1 MGDNRVVDERAG
13 PWRLAGL
20 VAGLAGLATSY
31 TAAMVLTIR
40 ESPVVAIAEG
50 VIRLTP
56 GPVADFVIR
65 FFGSG
70 NKALLLVMIL
80 LIVSVVFAALGAAA
94 RRRWWVPLAG
104 YSVLA
109 LVTAAAVLLQR
120 GSATADLLPV
130 VIGYLTWLLV
140 LALLVAPLR
149 RLERTGAASPPAGAS
164 VVVAD
169 EQTGAHGRRT
179 FLVRAVL
186 VGGAAVVVA
195 GAGRV
200 LGTGRRAVEETR
212 RLLRIEGAGQTPPPR
227 GSSLGVD
234 DIASWQT
241 PNDDFYQIH
250 TALVVPAIAPV
261 DWRLRIHGM
270 VEREVELTY
279 DALLARERTEA
290 WTTLSCVSNPVGGDL
305 VGNALWTGVL
315 TSDLLAE
322 AGVLPGA
329 DAVLQT
335 SEDGWTCGT
344 PLEALTDARGAML
357 AVAMNGEALPIE
369 HGFPVRTLVP
379 GLYGYVSATKWVVD
393 LEVTRFADFSAYWT
407 QRGWGERGPVKIAS
421 RIDVPRSGEDVPAGR
436 VAFGGVAWMQGTGI
450 AAVEF
455 SVDGGEWVAAD
466 LGRVPSADT
475 WVQWA
480 GTTEVAPGDHRV
492 RVRATDADGNV
503 QTDVE
508 RDVLPD
514 GATGLDEVD
523 FTATDTSTTDE

>member
-1 MGDNRVVDERAG
+1 MDGRAG
-13 PWRLAGL
+13 MWRLAGL
-20 VAGLAGLATSY
+20 VAGLTGLATSY

-40 ESPVVAIAEG
+40 ESPVVAIAEA

-65 FFGSG
+65 FFGAS
-70 NKALLLVMIL
+70 NKALLLVMIF
-80 LIVSVVFAALGAAA
+80 LIVSLVFAALGTAA
-94 RRRWWVPLAG
+94 RTRWWAPLAG

-109 LVTAAAVLLQR
+109 LLTAAAVLLQR
-120 GSATADLLPV
+120 GSGPVDLLPV

-140 LALLVAPLR
+140 LALLVTPLR
-149 RLERTGAASPPAGAS
+149 RAERAARAPARPAVPNDVPPAGSPA
-164 VVVAD
+164 AA
-169 EQTGAHGRRT
+169 QGRRA
-179 FLVRAVL
+179 FLVRALL

-195 GAGRV
+195 GAGKV
-200 LGTGRRAVEETR
+200 LGSGRRAVEETR

-241 PNDDFYQIH
+241 PNDEFYLIH

-261 DWRLRIHGM
+261 DWRLRIHGL
-270 VEREVELTY
+270 VEREIELTY
-279 DALLARERTEA
+279 DDLLARERTEA
-290 WTTLSCVSNPVGGDL
+290 WVTLNCVSNPVGGDL

-315 TSDLLAE
+315 TSELLAE

-344 PLEALTDARGAML
+344 PLEALTDDRGAML

-421 RIDVPRSGEDVPAGR
+421 RIDVPRSGESVPAGN

-450 AAVEF
+450 SAVEF
-455 SVDGGEWVAAD
+455 SVDGGPWVPAD

-480 GTTEVAPGDHRV
+480 GTTEVAPGDHLV
-492 RVRATDADGNV
+492 RVRATDSAGNV

-523 FTATDTSTTDE
+523 FTTTDTTDAAVG

>member
-1 MGDNRVVDERAG
+1 MDERAG
-13 PWRLAGL
+13 QWRLAGL

-40 ESPVVAIAEG
+40 ESPVVAVAEG

-65 FFGSG
+65 FFGAS
-70 NKALLLVMIL
+70 NKALLLVMIF
-80 LIVSVVFAALGAAA
+80 LIVSLVFVALGTAA
-94 RRRWWVPLAG
+94 RTRWWVPLAG

-120 GSATADLLPV
+120 GSGLVDQLPV
-130 VIGYLTWLLV
+130 AIGYLTWVVV
-140 LALLVAPLR
+140 LGLLVAPLR
-149 RLERTGAASPPAGAS
+149 RAERSDGSPFAPPLDDVEDAAEEAQP
-164 VVVAD
+164 
-169 EQTGAHGRRT
+169 GAHGRRT
-179 FLVRAVL
+179 FLVRAAL

-212 RLLRIEGAGQTPPPR
+212 RLLRIEGAGRTPPPR

-241 PNDDFYQIH
+241 PNDEFYLIH

-270 VEREVELTY
+270 VEREIELTY
-279 DALLARERTEA
+279 DDLLARRRTES
-290 WTTLSCVSNPVGGDL
+290 WVTLSCVSNPVGGDL

-315 TSDLLAE
+315 TSELLAE
-322 AGVLPGA
+322 AGILPGA

-335 SEDGWTCGT
+335 SDDGWTCGT
-344 PLEALTDARGAML
+344 PLEALTDDRGAML

-407 QRGWGERGPVKIAS
+407 QRGWSERGPVKIAS
-421 RIDVPRSGEDVPAGR
+421 RIDVPRSGESVPAGN

-450 AAVEF
+450 SAVEF
-455 SVDGGEWVAAD
+455 SVDDGPWVPAD

-480 GTTEVAPGDHRV
+480 GTTDVAPGDHRV
-492 RVRATDADGNV
+492 RVRATDTDGNV

-523 FTATDTSTTDE
+523 FTTTEAVVG